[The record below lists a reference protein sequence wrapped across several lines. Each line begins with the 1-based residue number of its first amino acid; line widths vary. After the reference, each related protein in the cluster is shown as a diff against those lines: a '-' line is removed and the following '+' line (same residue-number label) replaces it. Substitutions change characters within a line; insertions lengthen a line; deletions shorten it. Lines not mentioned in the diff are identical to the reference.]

1 MVNFTWEHSNEDEH
15 EEESGYGKD
24 QHENALH
31 EACHH
36 VPRLVLYLFN
46 LRVGSIN
53 ILLVQLTNILN
64 HSFIFL
70 ELILEAPGD
79 IFHAFGHLKHIFL
92 ELRSFFCL
100 IPFDLVVVY
109 TP

>member
-1 MVNFTWEHSNEDEH
+1 MVNFTGEHSNEDEH

-24 QHENALH
+24 QHEYALH

-53 ILLVQLTNILN
+53 I
-64 HSFIFL
+64 
-70 ELILEAPGD
+70 
-79 IFHAFGHLKHIFL
+79 
-92 ELRSFFCL
+92 
-100 IPFDLVVVY
+100 
-109 TP
+109 